1 MLYFREFC
9 VNPKKITFMMFLDS
23 VLGFILGTEIK
34 TRRGICVFLR
44 ASERK
49 GYFDLGVFK
58 LPAALVTL
66 PHERDLIQCLFFE
79 SVYFLCFRGKKTYLW
94 KEGAYENPCVCLEK
108 GDVLIDAG
116 ANVGLISASAAYR
129 GAHVYAFEPLVKNIA
144 YMKDM
149 LGLNPGFS
157 AKIKIVPLGLYDRK
171 CSLEFNV
178 NEDFLGNS
186 SILED
191 VCGGRCYEQKKI
203 RIDVISLD
211 EWAEQEGIRKIDFIK
226 ADIEGAERFMLM
238 GARRVLREMKP
249 KLAIC
254 TYHLP
259 DDVEVLEKI
268 VREANSSYEI
278 FHSATMMYAK

>member
-1 MLYFREFC
+1 
-9 VNPKKITFMMFLDS
+9 MMFLDS
-23 VLGFILGTEIK
+23 VLELVIGTEIK
-34 TRRGICVFLR
+34 ARKGICVYLR
-44 ASERK
+44 ASGRK
-49 GYFDLGVFK
+49 GCLDLGVFK
-58 LPAALVTL
+58 LPAALLTL

-79 SVYFLCFRGKKTYLW
+79 SVYFLCFRGRKTYLW
-94 KEGAYENPCVCLEK
+94 KEGAYENSCVYLEK

-129 GAHVYAFEPLVKNIA
+129 GAHVYAFEPLVKNIT
-144 YMKDM
+144 YMKEM
-149 LGLNPGFS
+149 LRLNPGFS
-157 AKIKIVPLGLYDRK
+157 SRIKIVPFGLYDRK
-171 CSLEFNV
+171 CRLELNV
-178 NEDFLGNS
+178 NENFLGNS

-191 VCGGRCYEQKKI
+191 VCGGRSYEQTKI
-203 RIDVISLD
+203 QIDVISLD
-211 EWAEQEGIRKIDFIK
+211 EWVEQEGIRKIDFIK

-268 VREANSSYEI
+268 VREANSGYEI